1 MLTWLESIDE
11 AATRFVAAEQSKR
24 AIPADPCPG
33 PPYRVLV
40 VDDDESTCRLL
51 RDILENYSDIAVVGQ
66 AGDGSEAI
74 SLAARH
80 QPDVVLM
87 DVGLPSLD
95 GIEATYR
102 IKKACPRT
110 VVICLTGHFSPP
122 IYNAM
127 RTAGATLH
135 VCKNQIL
142 GIHETIMCALGRWT
156 E

>member
-1 MLTWLESIDE
+1 MLNLFETIHG
-11 AATRFVAAEQSKR
+11 AATRFVAAEQSKH
-24 AIPADPCPG
+24 PVTTDPG
-33 PPYRVLV
+33 PSSPCRVLL

-51 RDILENYSDIAVVGQ
+51 RDILENYRDIAVVGQ
-66 AGDGSEAI
+66 AGDGSEAV
-74 SLAARH
+74 SLATLH

-122 IYNAM
+122 VYNAM